1 MIPSHCWFMGPM
13 PIWNESRLPVCW
25 PSYRNK
31 FILMNGGLSLRSNS
45 LLNFRLTS
53 SILAST
59 RVINVN
65 CIIVLYRNKPFPFCL
80 VLLSLFLS
88 KKMSHRVAVYR
99 TAHFNAA
106 HRLHVPSWTDAENQ
120 AFFGLC
126 NNAHYHGHNYDLEV
140 RVEGE
145 VDSVTGY
152 LIDMKLIKQY
162 IEEEV
167 IERFDHKNLNLDTE
181 EFRDLN
187 PTAEN
192 IVWVIWQKLRARV
205 PQEMNLGVRLYE
217 TPRNFVEFNG

>member
-1 MIPSHCWFMGPM
+1 
-13 PIWNESRLPVCW
+13 
-25 PSYRNK
+25 
-31 FILMNGGLSLRSNS
+31 
-45 LLNFRLTS
+45 
-53 SILAST
+53 
-59 RVINVN
+59 
-65 CIIVLYRNKPFPFCL
+65 
-80 VLLSLFLS
+80 
-88 KKMSHRVAVYR
+88 MSHRVAVYR

-106 HRLHVPSWTDAENQ
+106 HRLHVPSWSDEQNK

-140 RVEGE
+140 KVEGE

-162 IEEEV
+162 IDEEV

-181 EFRDLN
+181 EFRELN

-192 IVWVIWQKLRARV
+192 IVWVIWHKLRARV
-205 PQEMNLGVRLYE
+205 PMEMNLSVRLYE